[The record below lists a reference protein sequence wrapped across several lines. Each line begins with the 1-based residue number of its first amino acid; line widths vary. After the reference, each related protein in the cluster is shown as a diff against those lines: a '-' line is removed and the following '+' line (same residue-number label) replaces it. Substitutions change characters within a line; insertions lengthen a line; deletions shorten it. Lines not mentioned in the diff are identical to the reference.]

1 MVNIGSVSSS
11 EVAIQALLAPEDKR
25 IQLQM
30 ALLKKNLDAQQE
42 QSAELLKL
50 LEGKGQV
57 LDIRV

>member
-1 MVNIGSVSSS
+1 MNIGSARSS

-42 QSAELLKL
+42 QSAELLKI